1 MSFSSERPDTAH
13 VRRPALPALSSTASI
28 VAIAAMVLAVGTPGR
43 AWQETA
49 KPPARPPDVIPLA
62 QVTPDA
68 RISVTL
74 APGAVA
80 TDDAVWVAA
89 GSGVTRIDAKSNSS
103 SPPVALP
110 SPTCANLVVA
120 FGSVWAPLCT
130 AGTAGTA
137 GTVARVD
144 VKTLAVTTPLT
155 IRVADAAGRL
165 ATAVGSVWIASDAT
179 GVVSRVDPDTNEV
192 VAEVHV
198 ARAPASVASG
208 DEALWVTSAEGDL
221 VTRVNPHTNAV
232 VDTAKVGPRPGH
244 VAVGE
249 GGVWTLNR
257 GDGSVSRI
265 DPATNKVVATIAV
278 AGAEAGEIA
287 VGAGAVWV
295 SAPGLPLVRI
305 DPKTNRATQRFTGAG
320 GGAVIVAHG
329 SVWVA
334 AGPALTW
341 RLDPVLLAT
350 MRPE

>member
-1 MSFSSERPDTAH
+1 MHDLFSSAP
-13 VRRPALPALSSTASI
+13 VPG
-28 VAIAAMVLAVGTPGR
+28 VVLALVLATGAFGR
-43 AWQETA
+43 AWQEPA
-49 KPPARPPDVIPLA
+49 KPPVRPPDAIPMA

-68 RISVTL
+68 RIPITL

-80 TDDAVWVAA
+80 TDDAVWVAV
-89 GSGVTRIDAKSNSS
+89 GNTLVRIDAKSNVP

-110 SPTCANLVVA
+110 SPVCANLVVA
-120 FGSVWAPLCT
+120 FGSVWAPQC
-130 AGTAGTA
+130 AI

-155 IRVADAAGRL
+155 IRVPDVTGRM
-165 ATAVGSVWIASDAT
+165 ATAVGSVWLASDAS
-179 GVVSRVDPDTNEV
+179 GVVSRVDPDTNAA
-192 VAEVHV
+192 VAEVYV
-198 ARAPASVASG
+198 ARAPASVAAG
-208 DEALWVTSAEGDL
+208 DDALWVTSASGDV

-232 VDTAKVGPRPGH
+232 VETVKVGPGPGRI
-244 VAVGE
+244 AVGE

-278 AGAEAGEIA
+278 ADAGAGEIA

-305 DPKTNRATQRFTGAG
+305 DPKTNRATQRFTGPG

-341 RLDPVLLAT
+341 RIDPVLLAA